1 MNFGSG
7 SRISEIGG
15 KVEGGCFRH
24 GGAAV
29 GLGHCCARGRA
40 RSGGRW
46 LGLAHVFL
54 AEYGRGLEKIIRAHS
69 ALGWEGR
76 GYWGL
81 WGLEIGNFEK
91 SGKLILGNLHK
102 HWVEMG
108 WGEKV
113 VGNFP
118 KSGERAMF

>member
-1 MNFGSG
+1 MMADGIMRGAIGNEFRVRVPNFG
-7 SRISEIGG
+7 IGG

-40 RSGGRW
+40 RSGGWRW

-54 AEYGRGLEKIIRAHS
+54 AEYGRVPEKIIRAHS

-76 GYWGL
+76 GYWGKA
-81 WGLEIGNFEK
+81 GSKIGNWLK
-91 SGKLILGNLHK
+91 SGKLILRNPRK
-102 HWVEMG
+102 H
-108 WGEKV
+108 
-113 VGNFP
+113 
-118 KSGERAMF
+118 